1 MTLTSEVQ
9 LMDQILQRNIHTL
22 GSARRQGEDTR
33 KYLDVEFLDYL
44 TVYGINIESED
55 QRASANFT
63 LLFSMPNVLY
73 SFIIS

>member
-9 LMDQILQRNIHTL
+9 LMDQILQRNIHSL

-63 LLFSMPNVLY
+63 LE
-73 SFIIS
+73 